1 MLRITDLRL
10 PLDHPPEDLRRAVV
24 TRLGIDDARL
34 LEMTVHKRSYDARKR
49 SAIVLTYTVDCAIAG
64 DEAAVLAAHPGDSHL
79 RAAPD
84 MAYRLVA
91 SLPADFAI
99 DSARRPIVVGFGPC
113 GIFCALV
120 LAQMGLR
127 PLVLER
133 GKAVRERT
141 RDTWGLWRKGVLDP
155 ESNVQFGEGGAGT
168 FSDGKLWSQ
177 ISDPRHL
184 SRKVLDEFVK
194 AGAPDEIL
202 YVGKPH
208 IGTFRLVGVVEK
220 MRGEIEALGGEIR
233 FGQRVTDL
241 LIEDGHVRGVT
252 VASAAAPEGTSIA
265 AEQVVVA
272 VGHSA
277 RDTFAVLHERGVYLE
292 AKPFSIGFRIEHPQS
307 LIDRARFGPSAGHPL
322 LGAADYRLV
331 HHAKNGRSV
340 YSFCMCPGGTVV
352 AATSEAGR
360 VVTNGMSQYSRNER
374 NANAGIVVGITPADY
389 RAPGASADAVGPLDG
404 IAFQRHWESVAF
416 ERGGGDYRAPGQRVG
431 DFLGGRASTAFGAV
445 LPSYQ
450 PGVHLTDLGA
460 PGAAVLPE
468 FAIEAIREALP
479 AFERQIK
486 GFALPDAMLTGVETR
501 TSSPLRITRGRD
513 RQSLN
518 VRGLYPAGE
527 GAGYAGG
534 IMSAAVDGIE
544 TAEAVAQAFVA
555 ATSSARPL

>member
-24 TRLGIDDARL
+24 ARLGIDDDRL
-34 LEMTVHKRSYDARKR
+34 LEMTVHKRSYDARKK

-84 MAYRLVA
+84 MAYRFVA
-91 SLPADFAI
+91 TLPADFAI

-127 PLVLER
+127 PIVLER

-220 MRGEIEALGGEIR
+220 MRAEIEALGGEIR

-252 VASAAAPEGTSIA
+252 VASAAAPERHVDRGRAGRPRARPQRARHLRGA
-265 AEQVVVA
+265 AR
-272 VGHSA
+272 A
-277 RDTFAVLHERGVYLE
+277 RRLSRSEAVLDRL
-292 AKPFSIGFRIEHPQS
+292 S
-307 LIDRARFGPSAGHPL
+307 DRAPAVADRPRALRPERRPSAARRRRLPPRPPREERPL
-322 LGAADYRLV
+322 GLQLLHVSGRHRGRGDVGGGPGRHQRHEPVLAQRAQCERRHRRRHHAGRLPRARLV
-331 HHAKNGRSV
+331 GRRGRAARRHRVPAPLGIGRVRARRRRLPRARSACRRFPRRVGPRPRSV
-340 YSFCMCPGGTVV
+340 PCC
-352 AATSEAGR
+352 R
-360 VVTNGMSQYSRNER
+360 
-374 NANAGIVVGITPADY
+374 
-389 RAPGASADAVGPLDG
+389 
-404 IAFQRHWESVAF
+404 
-416 ERGGGDYRAPGQRVG
+416 
-431 DFLGGRASTAFGAV
+431 
-445 LPSYQ
+445 
-450 PGVHLTDLGA
+450 
-460 PGAAVLPE
+460 
-468 FAIEAIREALP
+468 
-479 AFERQIK
+479 
-486 GFALPDAMLTGVETR
+486 R
-501 TSSPLRITRGRD
+501 TSPVCT
-513 RQSLN
+513 
-518 VRGLYPAGE
+518 
-527 GAGYAGG
+527 
-534 IMSAAVDGIE
+534 
-544 TAEAVAQAFVA
+544 
-555 ATSSARPL
+555 